1 MQSSQVKRIS
11 SRHSY
16 LVKGKRM
23 STGSIVLNYAVMI
36 IVALISVF
44 PFLWILSASFKN
56 NENMSSIA
64 LITKHMTMVNYSG
77 LLKFIHFDKY
87 LFNSIVITLGGI
99 LIDIIF
105 SSMAAYPLAKM
116 KFKGRGFISGLL
128 LSTMILPAS
137 ASLIVNYITI
147 SRLGLL
153 NTFAG
158 IILPGSVS
166 AFSIILLRQ
175 AYLAV
180 PDALYEAARIDG
192 ASELRIWWSV
202 MLPSVMP
209 TITTVGIMD
218 FINKWNAFLWPTIV
232 AQPSHYPIATA
243 LQSLNGQFT
252 YKFGYIASSTIL
264 SIIPVVIVFMMF
276 QKNYLQSISGAVK

>member
-1 MQSSQVKRIS
+1 MQSNPKI
-11 SRHSY
+11 RHTH
-16 LVKGKRM
+16 LVNGKRM

-36 IVALISVF
+36 LVGLISIF

-56 NENMSSIA
+56 NETMASLS
-64 LITKHMTMVNYSG
+64 LITKHMTWENYTG

-87 LFNSIVITLGGI
+87 LFNSIVITFGGI
-99 LIDIIF
+99 AIDIVF

-116 KFKGRGFISGLL
+116 KFRGRGIISGIL

-147 SRLGLL
+147 SKLHLL
-153 NTFAG
+153 NTYAG
-158 IILPGSVS
+158 IILPGAVS

-175 AYLAV
+175 AYLSI

-192 ASELRIWWSV
+192 ASELRIWWSI
-202 MLPSVMP
+202 MLPGIMP

-218 FINKWNAFLWPTIV
+218 FINKWNGFLWPTIV
-232 AQPSHYPIATA
+232 AQPSKYPIATA
-243 LQSLNGQFT
+243 LQTLNGQFT
-252 YKFGYIASSTIL
+252 YKFGYIASSTVL
-264 SIIPVVIVFMMF
+264 SILPVVIVFMIF
-276 QKNYLQSISGAVK
+276 QKNYLTSMSGAVK